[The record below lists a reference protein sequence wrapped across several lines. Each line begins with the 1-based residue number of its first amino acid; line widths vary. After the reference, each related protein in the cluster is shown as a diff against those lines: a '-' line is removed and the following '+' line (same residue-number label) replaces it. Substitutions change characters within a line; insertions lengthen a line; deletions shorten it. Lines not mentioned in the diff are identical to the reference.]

1 MTNDIKMIHEDLLRL
16 RRDVELI
23 KKVLLHE
30 GKLTSWAKK
39 ALAEARAEK
48 EENYISISSL

>member
-1 MTNDIKMIHEDLLRL
+1 MISDIKMIHEDLLKL

-23 KKVLLHE
+23 KKVLLYE
-30 GKLTSWAKK
+30 GKLTPWAKK

-48 EENYISISSL
+48 E